1 MGNLNKSQAVCGT
14 TAFTLSWLRPGFTR
28 QGPDR
33 SQGAGNAPMKLI
45 KGTNNLP
52 SMKGFSVTKTKTRTA
67 SYWVAS
73 YIQENEDTPLGIHK
87 KTFEL
92 APGADK
98 DKLILDYCRELMRI
112 NATIWEVLV
121 HQGPN
126 EEPDNGDQITLRMSR
141 EKFRGSTTL
150 A

>member
-1 MGNLNKSQAVCGT
+1 
-14 TAFTLSWLRPGFTR
+14 
-28 QGPDR
+28 
-33 SQGAGNAPMKLI
+33 
-45 KGTNNLP
+45 
-52 SMKGFSVTKTKTRTA
+52 
-67 SYWVAS
+67 
-73 YIQENEDTPLGIHK
+73 
-87 KTFEL
+87 
-92 APGADK
+92 
-98 DKLILDYCRELMRI
+98 MRI